1 MSTPLQPTPTFPW
14 GGQSI
19 IVEETNT
26 FIWQSDSSQNSYY
39 IETQRNQIG
48 ATISN
53 TGWITSS
60 LAQHTFSANFFTN
73 SWEYKWRIKIRNSSA
88 LESIFS
94 DWSIFQAGA
103 SPGLTIT
110 FPANDL
116 DVLSAIPTYQFSYSN
131 SSGYYSVAY
140 QVKLFTGTLWS
151 DFDLL
156 TYAEQESYTWDEIE
170 ALSTGMTLWDS
181 GRIES
186 TTTSVEQPSEFLEVL
201 QYWYKVQISIWDNA
215 DNEVV
220 SDIRTFGL
228 LVNSIPQIP
237 IIIATSDNTFG
248 RNVISITN
256 PTPDVGQAGADH
268 NKLYRK
274 KIDSTWELLVD
285 SITSSTTYDNTCRS
299 SKEEEYSVSAVS
311 ADGIESSKS
320 TSAIATCELDSYWFT
335 NTTTNATVELTAEV
349 EWGQMQSERKRQE
362 YQSMDEI
369 YPLVCYSPQRFYRG
383 NFQATVLKPTDGTTW
398 PNYIASIRLILDSD
412 SSVIMRTPWGDL
424 YEFDIYNLKISPFE
438 RTDQARN
445 INFDLV
451 EVDELVPVDTF
462 TYDAPSSELDG
473 YWVLDPTINRGIK
486 LWIEQEWDGM
496 VSERDRYEQIGLTSE
511 MPNVNYGNKK
521 AMRGGF
527 SGYIMADTGELLYET
542 VMKLRSLIDAKNKKP
557 LIFQTM
563 SADRMYVDIYG
574 FNFEMVERLAEVRK
588 ISFEFIELGVI

>member
-1 MSTPLQPTPTFPW
+1 MSAPLVCTNLLPA
-14 GGQSI
+14 GGSSI
-19 IVEETNT
+19 VTSIDNLFSWEEDGT
-26 FIWQSDSSQNSYY
+26 QNSFYLEWVHNIY
-39 IETQRNQIG
+39 GGIG
-48 ATISN
+48 GN
-53 TGWITSS
+53 TGWVTSS
-60 LAQHTFSANFFTN
+60 TPSYLFN
-73 SWEYKWRIKIRNSSA
+73 SGSFVNTYSYKWRVKIRNSIGQ
-88 LESIFS
+88 ESPYSSWAVFN
-94 DWSIFQAGA
+94 AGNP
-103 SPGLTIT
+103 SVLTIT
-110 FPANDL
+110 YPANDM
-116 DVLSAIPTYQFSYSN
+116 DTVLELPTYQHSFLPTSGSVQYSYR
-131 SSGYYSVAY
+131 Y
-140 QVKLFTGTLWS
+140 QIFTTASWDTIDSLS
-151 DFDLL
+151 A
-156 TYAEQESYTWDEIE
+156 AEQEAETYDNLEIYGSS
-170 ALSTGMTLWDS
+170 LVWDS
-181 GRIES
+181 GVVVS
-186 TTTSVEQPSEFLEVL
+186 TATSVEQPSGYLIPL
-201 QYWYKVQISIWDNA
+201 TYWYKIKLTIVDNLGA
-215 DNEVV
+215 SYT
-220 SDIRTFGL
+220 SDLRTYYIL
-228 LVNSIPQIP
+228 LDSVPQTP
-237 IIIATSDNTFG
+237 IISASPDSTNG
-248 RNVISITN
+248 RNIITITN
-256 PTPDVGQAGADH
+256 PTPDPGQVATSY
-268 NKLYRK
+268 NRLYRK
-274 KIDSTWELLVD
+274 KLDGSWEFLQDNIIIDTV
-285 SITSSTTYDNTCRS
+285 YDTTCRS
-299 SKEEEYSVSAVS
+299 NVAEFYSVTAVGS
-311 ADGIESSKS
+311 NGIESGKS
-320 TSAIATCELDSYWFT
+320 TSATATCELDSYWFT

-362 YQSMDEI
+362 YQSMDES
-369 YPLVCYSPQRFYRG
+369 YPSVCYGSQRFYRG
-383 NFQATVLKPTDGTTW
+383 NFQATVLKPTNGTTW

-451 EVDELVPVDTF
+451 EVDELVPADTF

-574 FNFEMVERLAEVRK
+574 FNFEMVGRLAEVRK

>member
-1 MSTPLQPTPTFPW
+1 VQDGILNTTTST
-14 GGQSI
+14 S
-19 IVEETNT
+19 
-26 FIWQSDSSQNSYY
+26 WQTGIEQLSADYMSYY
-39 IETQRNQIG
+39 IMGNNYAAQGFKPTDNMVNSHLIKVSLLSGGKNWRPIDTHWHIYNDDAGLPGNSISASSYGIVRGESWPESGQWVSADIALSEPLQANQQYWFVLEGVGDINDWVKFYMNSD
-48 ATISN
+48 AFSN
-53 TGWITSS
+53 GYYAAGKPWQVQTSFDM
-60 LAQHTFSANFFTN
+60 TFS
-73 SWEYKWRIKIRNSSA
+73 IKGKPPI
-88 LESIFS
+88 
-94 DWSIFQAGA
+94 AG
-103 SPGLTIT
+103 
-110 FPANDL
+110 
-116 DVLSAIPTYQFSYSN
+116 
-131 SSGYYSVAY
+131 
-140 QVKLFTGTLWS
+140 
-151 DFDLL
+151 
-156 TYAEQESYTWDEIE
+156 
-170 ALSTGMTLWDS
+170 
-181 GRIES
+181 
-186 TTTSVEQPSEFLEVL
+186 
-201 QYWYKVQISIWDNA
+201 
-215 DNEVV
+215 
-220 SDIRTFGL
+220 
-228 LVNSIPQIP
+228 
-237 IIIATSDNTFG
+237 
-248 RNVISITN
+248 
-256 PTPDVGQAGADH
+256 
-268 NKLYRK
+268 
-274 KIDSTWELLVD
+274 
-285 SITSSTTYDNTCRS
+285 YDTTCRS

-451 EVDELVPVDTF
+451 EVDELVPADTF